1 MGNFI
6 LGATVFTSED
16 KADLCL
22 RVKRELKGKEIDLI
36 NTPDLLSPKIS
47 PEDLTKQVENCVRL
61 SAPGPHVFLLVLQPA
76 DFTEDHRQRLQMVL
90 ELFGDPSFDRSLV
103 LIMPKDKS
111 SSSIEKYLQ
120 HPQLGDIIKK
130 CSGKLLWQKNLEQE
144 QLLAAID
151 TVVKKS
157 MGEDVSSEESPVSP
171 SQDDLDPIRGGEYS
185 KNICCIAECDDLMIK
200 FRPFDKCLSI
210 KNPAIKGSRLASKQ
224 THLLKI
230 KHFNNPQLR
239 LNSLERK

>member
-6 LGATVFTSED
+6 LGVTVFSSED

-47 PEDLTKQVENCVRL
+47 PEDLTKQVEDCVRL

-90 ELFGDPSFDRSLV
+90 ELFGDPSCDRSLA

-111 SSSIEKYLQ
+111 SSSIEKYQQ
-120 HPQLGDIIKK
+120 HPQLGEIIKK
-130 CSGKLLWQKNLEQE
+130 CREKLLWQKNLEQE

-157 MGEDVSSEESPVSP
+157 TREEVSSEETSVSP
-171 SQDDLDPIRGGEYS
+171 SQDEEEKVPANVDPIRGGES
-185 KNICCIAECDDLMIK
+185 KTVFSVQYNVMVRFK
-200 FRPFDKCLSI
+200 FRVFNSVLQIQQFVKLS
-210 KNPAIKGSRLASKQ
+210 G
-224 THLLKI
+224 
-230 KHFNNPQLR
+230 
-239 LNSLERK
+239 NS

>member
-1 MGNFI
+1 SEVRVVLLGNSWSKRSSVGNFI
-6 LGATVFTSED
+6 LGATVFSSED

-47 PEDLTKQVENCVRL
+47 PEDLTKQVEDCVRL

-90 ELFGDPSFDRSLV
+90 ELFGDPSFDRSLA

-111 SSSIEKYLQ
+111 SSSTEKYLQ

-130 CSGKLLWQKNLEQE
+130 CREKLLWQKNLEQE

-157 MGEDVSSEESPVSP
+157 MREEVSSEE
-171 SQDDLDPIRGGEYS
+171 
-185 KNICCIAECDDLMIK
+185 
-200 FRPFDKCLSI
+200 
-210 KNPAIKGSRLASKQ
+210 
-224 THLLKI
+224 
-230 KHFNNPQLR
+230 
-239 LNSLERK
+239 